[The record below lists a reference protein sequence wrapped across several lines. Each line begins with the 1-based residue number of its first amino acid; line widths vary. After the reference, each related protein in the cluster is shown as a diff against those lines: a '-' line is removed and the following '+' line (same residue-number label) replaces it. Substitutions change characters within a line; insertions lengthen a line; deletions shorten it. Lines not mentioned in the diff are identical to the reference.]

1 MQVDPSSIFLF
12 KDPQGWE
19 SWLEKNC
26 EKSDGIWVRFANKNS
41 GLTSLS
47 YVEAVDVALCYG
59 WIDSLVN
66 KYDEKS
72 HIQKFT
78 PRRKRSIWS
87 KINREKVERLIKT
100 GKMRSSGL
108 AQVEA
113 AKADGRWDAAYDSP
127 TTSTIPEEFIK
138 ELDKHKKAKE
148 FFATLN
154 KSNLY
159 AISWRLQTAKK
170 PETRAN
176 RTKIIIAMLAKGEKF
191 H

>member
-1 MQVDPSSIFLF
+1 MQVDPSSIMVFS
-12 KDPQGWE
+12 DSAQWE
-19 SWLEKNC
+19 KWLEKNG
-26 EKSDGIWVRFANKNS
+26 KLSDGIWLRLGNKNS
-41 GLTSLS
+41 NLKTLS
-47 YVEAVDVALCYG
+47 YVEAVDVALCFG
-59 WIDSLVN
+59 WIDSLVH
-66 KYDEKS
+66 KYDASS

-87 KINREKVERLIKT
+87 KINREKVERLIKE
-100 GKMRSSGL
+100 GKMRPSGL
-108 AQVEA
+108 IQVVA
-113 AKADGRWDAAYDSP
+113 AKKDGRWEAAYDSP

-138 ELDKHKKAKE
+138 ELGKHKKAKE

-176 RTKIIIAMLAKGEKF
+176 RMRVIIEMLAKGEKF

>member
-1 MQVDPSSIFLF
+1 MTPETRHIELFNDISS
-12 KDPQGWE
+12 WE
-19 SWLEKNC
+19 HWLEQNC
-26 EKSDGIWVRFANKNS
+26 EKSEGIWVRFANKNS
-41 GLTSLS
+41 ALASLS
-47 YVEAVDVALCYG
+47 YAEAVDVALCYG

-87 KINREKVERLIKT
+87 KINREKVERLIKE
-100 GKMRSSGL
+100 GKMRPSGL

-113 AKADGRWDAAYDSP
+113 AKKDGRWAAAYDAPS
-127 TTSTIPEEFIK
+127 TSTIPDEFMV
-138 ELDKHKKAKE
+138 ELAKNKKAKE
-148 FFATLN
+148 FFVTLN

-170 PETRAN
+170 PETQVN
-176 RTKIIIAMLAKGEKF
+176 RTKAIIAMLARGEKL

>member
-1 MQVDPSSIFLF
+1 MTPETRHIELF
-12 KDPQGWE
+12 KDASSWE
-19 SWLEKNC
+19 NWLEKNC
-26 EKSDGIWVRFANKNS
+26 ENTDGIWVRFANKNS
-41 GLTSLS
+41 GLQSLS
-47 YVEAVDVALCYG
+47 YAEAVDVALCYG

-66 KYDEKS
+66 KYDDKS

-100 GKMRSSGL
+100 GKMKPSGL
-108 AQVEA
+108 AQVQA
-113 AKADGRWDAAYDSP
+113 AKADGRWAAAYDAPS
-127 TTSTIPEEFIK
+127 TSTIPEEFMT
-138 ELDKHKKAKE
+138 ELVKNKKAKE
-148 FFATLN
+148 FFTTLN

-176 RTKIIIAMLAKGEKF
+176 RTKAIIAMLAKGEKF

>member
-12 KDPQGWE
+12 ENSSQWKD
-19 SWLEKNC
+19 WLEKNC
-26 EKSDGIWVRFANKNS
+26 EKSDGIWLRFANKNS
-41 GLTSLS
+41 GLISVS
-47 YVEAVDVALCYG
+47 YAEAVDVALCFG
-59 WIDSLVN
+59 WIDSLVH
-66 KYDEKS
+66 KYDAKS

-87 KINREKVERLIKT
+87 KINREKIERLTTEGKLRPT
-100 GKMRSSGL
+100 GI

-113 AKADGRWDAAYDSP
+113 AKKDGRWAAAYDSP
-127 TTSTIPEEFIK
+127 TTSTIPDEFMEALAK
-138 ELDKHKKAKE
+138 NKKAKD
-148 FFATLN
+148 FFVTLS

-159 AISWRLQTAKK
+159 AIAWRLQTAKK

-176 RTKIIIAMLAKGEKF
+176 RTKVIIETLARGEKF

>member
-12 KDPQGWE
+12 KDSTEWE
-19 SWLEKNC
+19 QWLEKNC
-26 EKSDGIWVRFANKNS
+26 ENSNGIWVRFANKNS
-41 GLTSLS
+41 GLISMS
-47 YVEAVDVALCYG
+47 YSEALDVALCFG

-78 PRRKRSIWS
+78 PRRIRSIWS
-87 KINREKVERLIKT
+87 KINLEKIERLTKE
-100 GKMRSSGL
+100 GKMRPTGI

-113 AKADGRWDAAYDSP
+113 AKVDGRWDAAYDSP
-127 TTSTIPEEFIK
+127 ATSTIPDEFMV
-138 ELDKHKKAKE
+138 ELAKNKKAKE
-148 FFATLN
+148 FFMTLN

-159 AISWRLQTAKK
+159 AIAWRLQTAKK
-170 PETRAN
+170 PETKVN
-176 RTKIIIAMLAKGEKF
+176 RTKAIIAMLAKGEKL

>member
-1 MQVDPSSIFLF
+1 MTMTDKHIELF
-12 KDPQGWE
+12 ADQASWE
-19 SWLEKNC
+19 HWLQKNC

-47 YVEAVDVALCYG
+47 YIEAVDVALCYG

-100 GKMRSSGL
+100 GKMRPSGL

-127 TTSTIPEEFIK
+127 TTSTIPGEFIK
-138 ELDKHKKAKE
+138 ELEKHKKAKE

-176 RTKIIIAMLAKGEKF
+176 RTKVIIAMLAKGEKF

>member
-1 MQVDPSSIFLF
+1 MQVDSSSIFLF
-12 KDPQGWE
+12 KNSAEWE
-19 SWLEKNC
+19 KWLEKNC
-26 EKSDGIWVRFANKNS
+26 EKSDGIWIRFANKNS
-41 GLTSLS
+41 GLISMS
-47 YVEAVDVALCYG
+47 YAEAVDVALCYG

-66 KYDEKS
+66 KYDAIS

-87 KINREKVERLIKT
+87 KINREKVERLIKE
-100 GKMRSSGL
+100 GKMRPSGM

-113 AKADGRWDAAYDSP
+113 AKKDGRWEAAYDSP
-127 TTSTIPEEFIK
+127 TTSTIPEEFMV
-138 ELDKHKKAKE
+138 ELRKNIKAKE
-148 FFATLN
+148 FFTTLN

-170 PETRAN
+170 PETKAN
-176 RTKIIIAMLAKGEKF
+176 RIQQIIAKLAKREKF

>member
-1 MQVDPSSIFLF
+1 MQVDPSSMFLF
-12 KDPQGWE
+12 KDSTEWDQ
-19 SWLEKNC
+19 WLEKNC
-26 EKSDGIWVRFANKNS
+26 ENSDGIWVRFANKNS
-41 GLTSLS
+41 GLISMS
-47 YVEAVDVALCYG
+47 YSEAVDVALCFG

-87 KINREKVERLIKT
+87 KINREKIERLTKE
-100 GKMRSSGL
+100 GKMRPTGI
-108 AQVEA
+108 AQVES
-113 AKADGRWDAAYDSP
+113 AKVDGRWDAAYDSP
-127 TTSTIPEEFIK
+127 TTSTIPDEFMK
-138 ELDKHKKAKE
+138 ELAKNKKATD

-159 AISWRLQTAKK
+159 AIAWRLQTAKK
-170 PETRAN
+170 PETKAN
-176 RTKIIIAMLAKGEKF
+176 RTKAIIAMLAKGEKL

>member
-1 MQVDPSSIFLF
+1 MQVDPSSIMVFS
-12 KDPQGWE
+12 DSAQWE
-19 SWLEKNC
+19 KWLEKNG
-26 EKSDGIWVRFANKNS
+26 KLSDGIWLRLGNKNS
-41 GLTSLS
+41 NLKTLS
-47 YVEAVDVALCYG
+47 YVEAVDVALCFG
-59 WIDSLVN
+59 WIDSLVH
-66 KYDEKS
+66 KYDASS

-87 KINREKVERLIKT
+87 KINREKVERLIKE
-100 GKMRSSGL
+100 GKMRPTGL
-108 AQVEA
+108 VQVVA
-113 AKADGRWDAAYDSP
+113 AKKDGRWEAAYDSP

-138 ELDKHKKAKE
+138 ELGKHKKAKE

-176 RTKIIIAMLAKGEKF
+176 RMRVIIEMLAKGEKF

>member
-1 MQVDPSSIFLF
+1 MQVDPSSIMVFS
-12 KDPQGWE
+12 DSAQWE
-19 SWLEKNC
+19 KWLEKNG
-26 EKSDGIWVRFANKNS
+26 ELSDGIWLRLGNKNS
-41 GLTSLS
+41 NLKTLS

-87 KINREKVERLIKT
+87 KINREKVERLIKE
-100 GKMRSSGL
+100 GKMRPTGL
-108 AQVEA
+108 IQVVA
-113 AKADGRWDAAYDSP
+113 AKKDGRWEAAYDSP

-138 ELDKHKKAKE
+138 ELGKHKKAKE

-176 RTKIIIAMLAKGEKF
+176 RMRVIIEMLAKGEKF

>member
-1 MQVDPSSIFLF
+1 MTPETHHIELF
-12 KDPQGWE
+12 KDISSWE
-19 SWLEKNC
+19 HWLEQNC
-26 EKSDGIWVRFANKNS
+26 EKSEGIWVRFANKNS
-41 GLTSLS
+41 GLASLS
-47 YVEAVDVALCYG
+47 YAEAVDVALCYG

-87 KINREKVERLIKT
+87 KINREKVERLIKE
-100 GKMRSSGL
+100 GKMRPSGL

-113 AKADGRWDAAYDSP
+113 AKKDGRWAAAYDAPS
-127 TTSTIPEEFIK
+127 TSTIPDEFMV
-138 ELDKHKKAKE
+138 ELAKNKKAKE
-148 FFATLN
+148 FFVTLN

-170 PETRAN
+170 PETQVN
-176 RTKIIIAMLAKGEKF
+176 RTKAIIAMLARGEKL